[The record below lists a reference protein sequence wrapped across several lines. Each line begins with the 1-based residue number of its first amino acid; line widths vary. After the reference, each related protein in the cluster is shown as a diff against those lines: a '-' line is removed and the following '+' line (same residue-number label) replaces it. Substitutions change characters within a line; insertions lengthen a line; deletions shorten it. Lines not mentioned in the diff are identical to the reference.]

1 MPRLLV
7 HSSHLARSRVRAST
21 TLAVMVCCA
30 FAQAQVIDSTYI
42 LAVDRHVHEIDS
54 AKDYEIRTLENEEFL
69 EQMTD
74 GGGEL
79 TGMLKN
85 GELLK
90 VDERVGLSSCVEVTE
105 YYFENSQLVF
115 VSAQGLEFAY
125 VDSTGSFDPGV
136 QHVTMEGRF
145 YYRKGDAAPVLLKG
159 STRCGGA
166 PTKEWAAVY
175 RTEAKRLKDLLM
187 R

>member
-1 MPRLLV
+1 M
-7 HSSHLARSRVRAST
+7 RAST
-21 TLAVMVCCA
+21 TLVVMVYCV
-30 FAQAQVIDSTYI
+30 FAQAQIIDSTYI
-42 LAVDRHVHEIDS
+42 RAIDRRVHEID
-54 AKDYEIRTLENEEFL
+54 AGKDYGIKTLENEEFM

-79 TGMLKN
+79 QGFVKKGQLVKISAW
-85 GELLK
+85 
-90 VDERVGLSSCVEVTE
+90 VGVSSCVYITE
-105 YYFENSQLVF
+105 YYFEDSQLVF

-136 QHVTMEGRF
+136 QKVTMEGRF
-145 YYRKGDAAPVLLKG
+145 YYRKGDAAPELLKG

-166 PTKEWAAVY
+166 PTKEWAFVY
-175 RTEAKRLKDLLM
+175 LTEAKRLKDLLM